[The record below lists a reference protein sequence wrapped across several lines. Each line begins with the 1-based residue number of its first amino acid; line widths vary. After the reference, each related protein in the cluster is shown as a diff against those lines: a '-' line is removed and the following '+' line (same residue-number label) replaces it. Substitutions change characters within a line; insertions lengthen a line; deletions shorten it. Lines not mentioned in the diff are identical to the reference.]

1 MNRRDSAGLAYLLD
15 LGARIPWQLSV
26 VAAVALFVTMH
37 LTTNADPPVPMPA
50 TMAPNVLD
58 NALTFS
64 GTLLRYVVPALLL
77 LGALAS
83 ALIRKRDR
91 ASHPVIVEARG
102 ANAIR
107 NLTWRQFEKFLNV
120 HFAQRGFAVHKT
132 GKPGPDGGVNL
143 KLRRGKDKYFVQ
155 CKQWRARQVEAAP
168 VRDLYRVMARS
179 GAGGGI
185 VVTAGTFSDEARKF
199 AEGRKIELIG
209 GQMLEA
215 LMRTDRRR
223 PTKASKSAA
232 APQCPSCGSPM
243 SVRVARK
250 GANAGKSFWGCP
262 RFPDCRGMLPT

>member
-1 MNRRDSAGLAYLLD
+1 MSRRDFLLD
-15 LGARIPWQLSV
+15 VGAKIPWQVSV
-26 VAAVALFVTMH
+26 IAAVALFVTMR
-37 LTTNADPPVPMPA
+37 LTTNVNSPVPTPA
-50 TMAPNVLD
+50 TMAPLVLD
-58 NALTFS
+58 NTLRFS
-64 GTLLRYVVPALLL
+64 ATILQYVVPALLL
-77 LGALAS
+77 IVALAS

-91 ASHPVIVEARG
+91 ASYSAEVDARG

-209 GQMLEA
+209 GQMLET
-215 LMRTDRRR
+215 LMRRDHRQ
-223 PTKASKSAA
+223 PGEASKSAA
-232 APQCPSCGSPM
+232 APQCPACGSPM

-262 RFPDCRGMLPT
+262 RFPECRGMLPT